1 MISAFKFYSKTIIEI
16 NMASTQECEREYA
29 TKLVAQ
35 MLWENFIVPGENV
48 KTNS

>member
-1 MISAFKFYSKTIIEI
+1 MFAFKFYSITIIEI

-29 TKLVAQ
+29 TKPMVQ
-35 MLWENFIVPGENV
+35 MLWKNFIVAGENV